1 MAKKRI
7 QKKTYVEFLSWL
19 EGVESM
25 QEENWTPNQQQWK
38 TIREMLNNVKPDKK
52 EANKSTGQ
60 KQEANDVPVAQVV
73 TPQGVPVQQ
82 QFIPS
87 ATSGFD
93 VPPIQ
98 PAPPV
103 PRQPQVAPK
112 PSGVDQQVPQGR
124 RGNVLDPGEPHQDGE
139 FI

>member
-7 QKKTYVEFLSWL
+7 QKKTYAEFLSWL

-25 QEENWTPNQQQWK
+25 QEENWVPNHQQWK
-38 TIREMLNNVKPDKK
+38 TIREMLNNVKPDVK
-52 EANKSTGQ
+52 EVNKPAAQQ
-60 KQEANDVPVAQVV
+60 KDAPVAQMVQ
-73 TPQGVPVQQ
+73 PQVPMHQ

-93 VPPIQ
+93 MPPVQ
-98 PAPPV
+98 PA
-103 PRQPQVAPK
+103 PRQPQMAPR
-112 PSGVDQQVPQGR
+112 PSGADPTKIPQGKK
-124 RGNVLDPGEPHQDGE
+124 GNVLDPGEPHQENE